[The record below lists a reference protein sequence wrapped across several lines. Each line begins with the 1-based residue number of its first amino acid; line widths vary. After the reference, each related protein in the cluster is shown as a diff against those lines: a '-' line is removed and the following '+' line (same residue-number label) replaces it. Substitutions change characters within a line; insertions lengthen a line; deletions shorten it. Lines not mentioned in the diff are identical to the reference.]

1 MKKNK
6 NKLDWKSILLIILY
20 IIIIIAV
27 IAVIGFFVFLRIW
40 VYMEYGDVPISEVP
54 SWAIPYLR

>member
-1 MKKNK
+1 MVKKNK
-6 NKLDWKSILLIILY
+6 NKLDRKSILLIIVY
-20 IIIIIAV
+20 ILII
-27 IAVIGFFVFLRIW
+27 IAVIGFFVFLKIW

>member
-1 MKKNK
+1 MVKKNK

-20 IIIIIAV
+20 IIII